1 MEKCGGVKQHKEDH
15 IEVLATVTKGAF
27 HLAIMEALYI
37 REHRPA
43 INTRDEYPVHKLS
56 VKF

>member
-1 MEKCGGVKQHKEDH
+1 MVKCGGAKQLNEDH

-27 HLAIMEALYI
+27 HLSIMETLYI
-37 REHRPA
+37 REHYPA
-43 INTRDEYPVHKLS
+43 INTRDEYRDHELS